1 MRPSA
6 RTEQQIWAMSTDDE
20 RSVPNPQLKH
30 TTAGTLKKCHDIDTW
45 QGRMGAPSHSKRVEV
60 IRAQGR
66 DLDAFKGYPRK
77 PLGLWVFSIFH
88 PNTLSRGPRGQGLG
102 PCTGFSPA
110 LLCALLH
117 TQGQATPFPKK
128 SSTMPG
134 NSPQFLKLSTFF
146 TNPLIEASMLDFW
159 LVQIQSAG
167 YKHTTQ
173 LSVTISR
180 RPLQRLVPLRAR
192 LRNRSEL
199 CKCPPWALLL
209 CPIYTTVQCRETQP
223 FPNCTRRRLPP
234 SSATQREKDT
244 NAVLS
249 LHIHAEASTS

>member
-1 MRPSA
+1 
-6 RTEQQIWAMSTDDE
+6 
-20 RSVPNPQLKH
+20 
-30 TTAGTLKKCHDIDTW
+30 
-45 QGRMGAPSHSKRVEV
+45 MGAPSHDKRVQV
-60 IRAQGR
+60 IWAQGR

-102 PCTGFSPA
+102 PYTGLSPA

-134 NSPQFLKLSTFF
+134 NSPQFLKLSAFF
-146 TNPLIEASMLDFW
+146 TNPLVEASMLDFW

-167 YKHTTQ
+167 HKHATQ
-173 LSVTISR
+173 LSVMISR
-180 RPLQRLVPLRAR
+180 HPLQRLVPLWAR

-209 CPIYTTVQCRETQP
+209 RLTYITVHSRETQP
-223 FPNCTRRRLPP
+223 FPNCTRRQLP

-244 NAVLS
+244 NVVLS
-249 LHIHAEASTS
+249 LHIHAEASMS